1 MPILAQ
7 VSALR
12 LSLGSGL
19 RFDPQALELWIT
31 HRLMLL
37 NRLGSSS
44 DVSGGQR
51 GNLSLMAASLGF
63 ELDGGF
69 WELLD
74 QTP

>member
-1 MPILAQ
+1 MLVPHDF
-7 VSALR
+7 SA
-12 LSLGSGL
+12 SEGI

-37 NRLGSSS
+37 DHLAAR
-44 DVSGGQR
+44 SGQAGQQR

-63 ELDGGF
+63 ELDAGF

-74 QTP
+74 QSR